1 MGHHQSGHRAGR
13 PMQPENLVNC
23 NSGLRLLAGL
33 TDNACRATMDEMP
46 ERMAAAFA
54 AIAGDATLLP
64 KEATRSDPVRYTRH
78 LLHADPLGRFAIV
91 SLVWG
96 PGQFSPVHG
105 HHAWCAYAVL
115 GNALTETRYA
125 WDAST
130 RLATAAGCER
140 LEEGATSFA
149 YAGLDAVHKLG
160 NGGDNVALS
169 IHIYGLDGA
178 RVGSHVNRL
187 VGVAATA

>member
-1 MGHHQSGHRAGR
+1 
-13 PMQPENLVNC
+13 MQTANPIKST
-23 NSGLRLLAGL
+23 SGLRMLAGQV
-33 TDNACRATMDEMP
+33 TSACQAPMDEMP

-54 AIAGDATLLP
+54 AIAGDAALLP
-64 KEATRSDPVRYTRH
+64 LEARRPDPVRYTRH

-105 HHAWCAYAVL
+105 HHAWCAYTVL
-115 GNALTETRYA
+115 GNPLTETRYA
-125 WDAST
+125 WDAAT
-130 RLATAAGCER
+130 GLAAPVGCER

>member
-1 MGHHQSGHRAGR
+1 
-13 PMQPENLVNC
+13 
-23 NSGLRLLAGL
+23 
-33 TDNACRATMDEMP
+33 MDEMP
-46 ERMAAAFA
+46 ARMAAALA
-54 AIAGDATLLP
+54 GVAGDPHLVPL
-64 KEATRSDPVRYTRH
+64 EARRPDPLRYTRH

-105 HHAWCAYAVL
+105 HHAWCAYAVQSQ
-115 GNALTETRYA
+115 ALTETRYA
-125 WDAST
+125 WDVAS
-130 RLATAAGCER
+130 RLAEPVDCAR
-140 LEEGATSFA
+140 LDEGATSFA

-169 IHIYGLDGA
+169 IHVYGLDGA
-178 RVGSHVNRL
+178 RVGSHVNRV

>member
-1 MGHHQSGHRAGR
+1 MGHYQSGHRAVCA
-13 PMQPENLVNC
+13 MQTESLVNC
-23 NSGLRLLAGL
+23 SPGLQLLAGL
-33 TDNACRATMDEMP
+33 TDTACRAAMDEMP

-54 AIAGDATLLP
+54 AIAGDAALLP
-64 KEATRSDPVRYTRH
+64 ITATRSDPVRYTRH

-115 GNALTETRYA
+115 GCVLTETRYV

-130 RLATAAGCER
+130 RLATAVGCER

-149 YAGLDAVHKLG
+149 FAGLDAVHKLG

>member
-1 MGHHQSGHRAGR
+1 MQS
-13 PMQPENLVNC
+13 ESLVNSS
-23 NSGLRLLAGL
+23 SGLRLLAGHV
-33 TDNACRATMDEMP
+33 DHACRAPMDEMP
-46 ERMAAAFA
+46 ERMAAALA
-54 AIAGDATLLP
+54 GIAGDTALLP
-64 KEATRSDPVRYTRH
+64 EEARRPDPVRYTRH
-78 LLHADPLGRFAIV
+78 LLHADPLGRFTIV

-105 HHAWCAYAVL
+105 HHAWCAYTVL
-115 GNALTETRYA
+115 GNPLTETRYA
-125 WDAST
+125 WDGAT
-130 RLATAAGCER
+130 RLAAAVGCER

-187 VGVAATA
+187 VGVAAAA

>member
-1 MGHHQSGHRAGR
+1 MHVSSSSDLT
-13 PMQPENLVNC
+13 P
-23 NSGLRLLAGL
+23 GLRFLVSQVDA
-33 TDNACRATMDEMP
+33 ACLATMDEMP
-46 ERMAAAFA
+46 TRMAAALA
-54 AIAGDATLLP
+54 AVAGDAELVP
-64 KEATRSDPVRYTRH
+64 EAARRSDPLRYTRH

-105 HHAWCAYAVL
+105 HHAWCAYAVQSH
-115 GNALTETRYA
+115 ALTETRYL
-125 WDAST
+125 WDAGT
-130 RLATAAGCER
+130 RLAAPAECVR
-140 LEEGATSFA
+140 LDQGATSFA

-160 NGGDNVALS
+160 NGGDNDALS

-187 VGVAATA
+187 VGVSGTA